1 MRKQRVKSTGDDR
14 VRFSFWEL
22 LAFSSG
28 GVIGSGWLLGPEG
41 VTSQA
46 KGLGWLSWLIAGV
59 AVLIIGLVMMEL
71 GRAWGQDGGL
81 IWWPLNSSGPV
92 VATVVVAAAW
102 IFYAANPASEA
113 EAAVEFCGHWLPW
126 LVSDKNH
133 TLSGSNLTWAGVA
146 FGAVPVLLLAGINML
161 GLRLVARVT
170 VVATV
175 IKVLVP
181 GAVLALLIRSGIG
194 GHVHSAGGASPGD
207 VLRAITN
214 GGVIYAY
221 TGFQATADFGGRVR
235 ERDRDRLP
243 LTVIVPVLFGLV
255 FFTLLQWL
263 SVHAGLD
270 WSGVN
275 YDSPYVGLAAGIAA
289 MRISFAWLV
298 RLDEFVSPLGCGLVY
313 TAALG
318 HTTENISLHG
328 LIPDAFS
335 SRINLRILGR
345 TRPVAWVT
353 LAINASLS
361 LVILAC
367 LHQWATLAEA
377 SGIITLFVY
386 ATPSVSH
393 AALLRHTA
401 SQQRQ
406 ADQVQRI
413 AERLRSTWIPSRL
426 APLSFWLMT
435 VILYWANW
443 QILLPAI
450 GLIAGVTALLIV
462 VRPRRWRKD
471 LAWPD
476 DMQSQTWQQWR
487 VSREPAWWLACYGC
501 GLAALNSVCGSHHS
515 GILPWFG
522 MASALALAMIAF
534 GGLVDSSARYM
545 ALHPPADRQAPPD
558 PPDAETGPEPLPPG

>member
-1 MRKQRVKSTGDDR
+1 MRKRRVKSAGDDR

-22 LAFSSG
+22 LAFSTG
-28 GVIGSGWLLGPEG
+28 GVIGSGWLLGPAG

-46 KGLGWLSWLIAGV
+46 KGLGWVSWLIAGV
-59 AVLIIGLVMMEL
+59 AVLIIGLVMMEV

-113 EAAVEFCGHWLPW
+113 EAAVEYCGRWLPW
-126 LVSDKNH
+126 LVS
-133 TLSGSNLTWAGVA
+133 GSHLTWRGVA
-146 FGAVPVLLLAGINML
+146 FGAVPVLLLAGINVL
-161 GLRLVARVT
+161 GLRLVARIT

-175 IKVLVP
+175 IKVIVP
-181 GAVLALLIRSGIG
+181 VAVLALLIRSGIG
-194 GHVHSAGGASPGD
+194 GHVHSPGRASAGD

-214 GGVIYAY
+214 GSVVYAY
-221 TGFQATADFGGRVR
+221 TGFQATVDFGGRVR
-235 ERDRDRLP
+235 ERDRKRLP

-263 SVHAGLD
+263 SVQDGLH

-298 RLDEFVSPLGCGLVY
+298 RLDALVSPLGCGLVY

-328 LIPDAFS
+328 LIPDTFS

-353 LAINASLS
+353 LAVNAALS

-393 AALLRHTA
+393 AALLRHTTP
-401 SQQRQ
+401 QQRQ
-406 ADQVQRI
+406 ADQLQRI
-413 AERLRSTWIPSRL
+413 AERLRSSWIPSRL

-450 GLIAGVTALLIV
+450 GLIAGVTVLLIV
-462 VRPRRWRKD
+462 VRPRRWRRD
-471 LAWPD
+471 PAWPD
-476 DMQSQTWQQWR
+476 DKQSQTWRQWR
-487 VSREPAWWLACYGC
+487 ASRAPAWWLACYGC

-515 GILPWFG
+515 GLLPWFG
-522 MASALALAMIAF
+522 MAAALALAMLAF

-558 PPDAETGPEPLPPG
+558 SPEAEAGGTSPSGLTA